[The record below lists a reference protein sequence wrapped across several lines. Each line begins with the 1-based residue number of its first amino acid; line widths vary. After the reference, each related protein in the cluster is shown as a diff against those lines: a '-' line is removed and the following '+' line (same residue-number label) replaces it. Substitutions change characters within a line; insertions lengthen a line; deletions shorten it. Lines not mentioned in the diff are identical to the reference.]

1 MSQTT
6 ETMTIFCTD
15 RQQETTYISEIQVP
29 YGSSNEQIA
38 KLAVADCAIE
48 WGMTEEYND
57 VMCIGIIEGSVCV
70 RAWTDAY
77 NGGLPTD

>member
-1 MSQTT
+1 MSQLT

-15 RQQETTYISEIQVP
+15 SAEETIYISEIEVP

-48 WGMTEEYND
+48 WGMTEEDND

-70 RAWTDAY
+70 RAWTDSSD
-77 NGGLPTD
+77 GGLPTT